1 MLTLRRVVA
10 PEGDDVRVDRGQD
23 RLLRSY
29 AHSLE
34 HFLGE
39 GVGRLDTTAG
49 RE

>member
-1 MLTLRRVVA
+1 MF
-10 PEGDDVRVDRGQD
+10 D

-29 AHSLE
+29 ANSIE

-39 GVGRLDTTAG
+39 GVGRLDTTPD